1 MILSEHLKILLG
13 ANSKETFSE
22 ALMASF
28 TEEAKERNPDVTSEK
43 MLTQLAR
50 PKYNEAIK
58 KLNEELESLKIINRR
73 IEK

>member
-1 MILSEHLKILLG
+1 MKLSDNLRIRLTAE
-13 ANSKETFSE
+13 ADDFAA
-22 ALMASF
+22 ALMMTYV
-28 TEEAKERNPDVTSEK
+28 TEARERNPDVTSEK

-73 IEK
+73 KD